1 MTLELTH
8 RGFDFDVE
16 VEITEPQEQTL
27 EQMGILF
34 SLDVTSIKFRFNE
47 EELLEWLSDKAIEE
61 IEALA
66 LGALVD
72 DTF

>member
-1 MTLELTH
+1 MEIELTH

-27 EQMGILF
+27 EQAGILF
-34 SLDVTSIKFRFNE
+34 SLDATSIKFRFHDK
-47 EELLEWLSDKAIEE
+47 ELLEWLSDKAIEE

-66 LGALVD
+66 LETLVD

>member
-1 MTLELTH
+1 MEIELTH

-27 EQMGILF
+27 EQAGILF
-34 SLDVTSIKFRFNE
+34 SLDATSIKFRFHD

-66 LGALVD
+66 LETLVD